1 MVPRARLGCGWKSD
15 KIGRAN
21 QAGGRPAPHMSND
34 CKPGIHALAL
44 ARHQP
49 IPPAIAYPADYGLA
63 RATYD
68 LIWQY
73 GKDGAINRLIEMAER
88 IAAGEKPDDWVLRR
102 RRVDP
107 TERIIGERHK

>member
-1 MVPRARLGCGWKSD
+1 MSD
-15 KIGRAN
+15 KPSTQTTIERLPN
-21 QAGGRPAPHMSND
+21 NHD
-34 CKPGIHALAL
+34 TL
-44 ARHQP
+44 RHRP

-63 RATYD
+63 NVTGA

-88 IAAGEKPDDWVLRR
+88 ISNGESPGDWVLRR

-107 TERIIGERHK
+107 TDRIIAERMTRA